1 MTIALIT
8 PPASEPLSLIE
19 IKAHLRVDHSHED
32 ALISDTLKAARQYV
46 ELASGQKLITQ
57 AWRQYETAFP
67 VDRKMV
73 LKVSPVQ
80 SIAAI
85 TLFDRDGTPQLLAA
99 QDSEIIRGS
108 EPAILEFLATVDSS
122 VAENGMEVDYIAG
135 YGDLGIDVPDTL
147 KRAILLLVAHWYEFR
162 GAIAPQDQ
170 PVSLPPGFDT
180 LMAPFRR
187 VHL

>member
-1 MTIALIT
+1 MTIALINS
-8 PPASEPLSLIE
+8 PVIEPLSLNE
-19 IKAHLRVDHSHED
+19 VKTHLRVDHDHED
-32 ALISDTLKAARQYV
+32 NLLTDTLKAARQYV
-46 ELASGQKLITQ
+46 EFASGRKLITQ
-57 AWRQYETAFP
+57 IWRQYMTSFP
-67 VDRKMV
+67 ADRNV
-73 LKVSPVQ
+73 VFQVSPIQTVT
-80 SIAAI
+80 AI
-85 TLFDRDGTPQLLAA
+85 TLFDSDGTPHLLAA

-108 EPAILEFLATVDSS
+108 QPAVLALSVSIDPILA
-122 VAENGMEVDYIAG
+122 ANGLEIDCVAG